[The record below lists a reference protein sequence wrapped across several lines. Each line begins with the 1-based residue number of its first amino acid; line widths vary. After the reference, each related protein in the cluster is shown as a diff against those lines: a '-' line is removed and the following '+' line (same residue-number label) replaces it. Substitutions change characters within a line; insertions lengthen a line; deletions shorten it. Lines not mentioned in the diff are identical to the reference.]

1 MEVQQAAEVR
11 QLNRL
16 VTQRAGY
23 TETAPFSA
31 DPPMSIPRAFMRARE
46 TKIPAAHLAIHT

>member
-11 QLNRL
+11 QLNRR

-31 DPPMSIPRAFMRARE
+31 DPY
-46 TKIPAAHLAIHT
+46 AHHWLEKRLA